1 MLIGTVPD
9 LKTPV
14 IPILALLITFRDH
27 GAGFGECVL
36 SGDLEARIR
45 LSFRV
50 FNEAARRPNIEVV
63 QSRFRLVLGC
73 EMWLARGMPG
83 AWRTALIVPPSE
95 VVTLARSFRSL
106 AHAEIRRL
114 SAGFLMSIETKAT
127 LDHGHVQAENEHTL
141 AVEDDVYFHEVR
153 RV

>member
-9 LKTPV
+9 LKMPAM
-14 IPILALLITFRDH
+14 PILALLITFRDH

-36 SGDLEARIR
+36 SGDLEARLR

-50 FNEAARRPNIEVV
+50 FNDAARRPDIEVV

-73 EMWLARGMPG
+73 EIWLVRGMPG

-106 AHAEIRRL
+106 AHAEIRRP
-114 SAGFLMSIETKAT
+114 SAGFLMSIET
-127 LDHGHVQAENEHTL
+127 QII
-141 AVEDDVYFHEVR
+141 
-153 RV
+153 

>member
-1 MLIGTVPD
+1 LIGTVPD
-9 LKTPV
+9 LKMPV
-14 IPILALLITFRDH
+14 MPILALLITFRDH

-50 FNEAARRPNIEVV
+50 FNDAALRPDIEVV

-73 EMWLARGMPG
+73 EMWLVGRMPG
-83 AWRTALIVPPSE
+83 GWRTALIVPPSE

-106 AHAEIRRL
+106 AHADIQRRR
-114 SAGFLMSIETKAT
+114 AGSLMSIRPRTI
-127 LDHGHVQAENEHTL
+127 
-141 AVEDDVYFHEVR
+141 
-153 RV
+153 